1 MPCSDVTGSGSTDA
15 RGLTEALTDSTR
27 AQSPAEFL
35 ERNGVGLRSPGLYSW
50 WVDEQGAV
58 ELTLGLGFEVSDG
71 LLYAGLA
78 GATRSRSGL
87 KSKNTLWGRIRGM
100 HLGGRH
106 EFSTFRLILG
116 SILASTRGQLA
127 IDEDKL
133 TAWMHQ
139 HLRVVAIPFKDGD
152 TLGELESDVLRA
164 LDPPM
169 NLDKVTK
176 NPLRARLSE
185 LRRQHGRTRRS

>member
-1 MPCSDVTGSGSTDA
+1 MSNSDATGPDITDA
-15 RGLTEALTDSTR
+15 RGCIEALTDSTR
-27 AQSPAEFL
+27 AQSPADFL
-35 ERNGVGLRSPGLYSW
+35 ARSGVGLRSPGLYSW
-50 WVDEQGAV
+50 WVDEDGAV
-58 ELTLGLGFEVSDG
+58 ELTRGLGFEISAG

-106 EFSTFRLILG
+106 EFSTFRLSLG
-116 SILASTRGQLA
+116 SILASTRGELE

-139 HLRVVAIPFKDGD
+139 HLRVVAIPFTNAD
-152 TLGELESDVLRA
+152 TLGELEGDVLRA
-164 LDPPM
+164 LDPPL
-169 NLDKVTK
+169 NLDKVTR

-185 LRRQHGRTRRS
+185 LRRQHGRTRR